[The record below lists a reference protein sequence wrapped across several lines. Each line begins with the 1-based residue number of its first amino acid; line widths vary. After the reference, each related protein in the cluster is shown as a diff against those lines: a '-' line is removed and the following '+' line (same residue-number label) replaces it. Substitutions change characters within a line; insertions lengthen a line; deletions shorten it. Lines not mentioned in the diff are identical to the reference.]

1 MYEQSDLALIGSRIK
16 AVRTGK
22 GMSQADLAVK
32 ASVSLPLISNI
43 ERGKTRMQLETFVK
57 VAEALQVSADH
68 LLRADVP
75 EVKTIYQG
83 EFAELLEDCSASE
96 METILNIVREVKA
109 SMHKKQNMDWL
120 SGWLTNPIIFF
131 HLHTIGQD
139 VDLWYLLIFKRF
151 PYNSSK
157 RADPNTGGKHGKHG
171 AAAIRHR
178 TRTRRG

>member
-83 EFAELLEDCSASE
+83 ECSASE
-96 METILNIVREVKA
+96 MEAILNIVREVKT
-109 SMHKKQNMDWL
+109 SMHKKQNMD
-120 SGWLTNPIIFF
+120 
-131 HLHTIGQD
+131 
-139 VDLWYLLIFKRF
+139 
-151 PYNSSK
+151 
-157 RADPNTGGKHGKHG
+157 
-171 AAAIRHR
+171 
-178 TRTRRG
+178 

>member
-57 VAEALQVSADH
+57 VAEALQVSEDH

-109 SMHKKQNMDWL
+109 SMHKKQNMD
-120 SGWLTNPIIFF
+120 
-131 HLHTIGQD
+131 
-139 VDLWYLLIFKRF
+139 
-151 PYNSSK
+151 
-157 RADPNTGGKHGKHG
+157 
-171 AAAIRHR
+171 
-178 TRTRRG
+178 

>member
-1 MYEQSDLALIGSRIK
+1 MQLNYIVLGQRIQK
-16 AVRTGK
+16 IRK
-22 GMSQADLAVK
+22 NKHISQADLAVK

-109 SMHKKQNMDWL
+109 SMHKKQNMD
-120 SGWLTNPIIFF
+120 
-131 HLHTIGQD
+131 
-139 VDLWYLLIFKRF
+139 
-151 PYNSSK
+151 
-157 RADPNTGGKHGKHG
+157 
-171 AAAIRHR
+171 
-178 TRTRRG
+178 

>member
-75 EVKTIYQG
+75 EVKVIYQS
-83 EFAELLEDCSASE
+83 ELADVLDGCSASE
-96 METILNIVREVKA
+96 METILNIAREVKS
-109 SMHKKQNMDWL
+109 SMRRQQNID
-120 SGWLTNPIIFF
+120 
-131 HLHTIGQD
+131 
-139 VDLWYLLIFKRF
+139 
-151 PYNSSK
+151 
-157 RADPNTGGKHGKHG
+157 
-171 AAAIRHR
+171 
-178 TRTRRG
+178 

>member
-57 VAEALQVSADH
+57 VAEALQVSVDH
-68 LLRADVP
+68 LLRTDVP

-96 METILNIVREVKA
+96 MEAILNIVREVKA
-109 SMHKKQNMDWL
+109 SMHKKQNMD
-120 SGWLTNPIIFF
+120 
-131 HLHTIGQD
+131 
-139 VDLWYLLIFKRF
+139 
-151 PYNSSK
+151 
-157 RADPNTGGKHGKHG
+157 
-171 AAAIRHR
+171 
-178 TRTRRG
+178 

>member
-68 LLRADVP
+68 LRRADVP

-96 METILNIVREVKA
+96 MEAILNIVREVKA
-109 SMHKKQNMDWL
+109 SMHKKQNMD
-120 SGWLTNPIIFF
+120 
-131 HLHTIGQD
+131 
-139 VDLWYLLIFKRF
+139 
-151 PYNSSK
+151 
-157 RADPNTGGKHGKHG
+157 
-171 AAAIRHR
+171 
-178 TRTRRG
+178 

>member
-43 ERGKTRMQLETFVK
+43 ERGKTRMQLVTFVK
-57 VAEALQVSADH
+57 VAETLQVSADH

-109 SMHKKQNMDWL
+109 SMHKKQNMD
-120 SGWLTNPIIFF
+120 
-131 HLHTIGQD
+131 
-139 VDLWYLLIFKRF
+139 
-151 PYNSSK
+151 
-157 RADPNTGGKHGKHG
+157 
-171 AAAIRHR
+171 
-178 TRTRRG
+178 

>member
-75 EVKTIYQG
+75 GG
-83 EFAELLEDCSASE
+83 EDDLSRRICRTSRRLLS
-96 METILNIVREVKA
+96 
-109 SMHKKQNMDWL
+109 Q
-120 SGWLTNPIIFF
+120 
-131 HLHTIGQD
+131 
-139 VDLWYLLIFKRF
+139 
-151 PYNSSK
+151 
-157 RADPNTGGKHGKHG
+157 
-171 AAAIRHR
+171 
-178 TRTRRG
+178 